1 MRFALLPLMARKLSK
16 IVLIALAGLLLLF
29 GVAYAFRDSLAT
41 RVTAYMLDR
50 SGDMLCTH
58 PDIHISS
65 SLRLITL
72 SPFEC
77 EMFKPGPLK
86 AFKAESDV
94 YVHLD
99 GLTLTQIELKRAT
112 MDQRDRDTSHVKSDT
127 FGDLANIV
135 GVRDGLVKGMLDA
148 SESFSPGGP
157 VMHADTLVA
166 KRNGKVESVMK
177 DFRRTFED
185 GWERQHAARLEG
197 GGGVVAMRDFDMRV
211 NKQRGK
217 LSLAVYLGKAERGE
231 SPDMKLKMEAS
242 GLDQETPRVSMSL

>member
-1 MRFALLPLMARKLSK
+1 MARTLGK
-16 IVLIALAGLLLLF
+16 IVLIALAALVLLL
-29 GVAYAFRDSLAT
+29 GAAYAFRDPLAT

-50 SGDMLCTH
+50 SGDMQCTH
-58 PDIHISS
+58 PNIHVSS
-65 SLRLITL
+65 SLKLITL

-86 AFKAESDV
+86 AMKAESDV
-94 YVHLD
+94 FLHLD
-99 GLTLTQIELKRAT
+99 GLSLTRIEVKRAS

-127 FGDLANIV
+127 LGDVANIV

-157 VMHADTLVA
+157 VWHADTLIA

-185 GWERQHAARLEG
+185 GFERQHAARMEG
-197 GGGVVAMRDFDMRV
+197 GGGVIAMRDFDMRV
-211 NKQRGK
+211 NKHRGK
-217 LSLAVYLGKAERGE
+217 LSLALHFGKPERGE
-231 SPDMKLKMEAS
+231 NPDMELKMEAS
-242 GLDQETPRVSMSL
+242 GLDQDTPRVSMSL

>member
-1 MRFALLPLMARKLSK
+1 MASKLGKIALF
-16 IVLIALAGLLLLF
+16 ALAGLLLTLV
-29 GVAYAFRDSLAT
+29 VAYACRDALAT
-41 RVTAYMLDR
+41 RVTAYMMDR
-50 SGDMLCTH
+50 SGDMRCTH
-58 PDIHISS
+58 PNIHISS
-65 SLRLITL
+65 SLKLITL

-86 AFKAESDV
+86 SMKADSDV
-94 YVHLD
+94 FLHLD
-99 GLTLTQIELKRAT
+99 GLELTRVEVKQAT
-112 MDQRDRDTSHVKSDT
+112 MDQRDRNTSHVKSDT
-127 FGDLANIV
+127 FGDVANVV
-135 GVRDGLVKGMLDA
+135 GVRDDLVKGMLDA

-157 VMHADTLVA
+157 VVHADTLIA

-211 NKQRGK
+211 TKQRGK
-217 LSLAVYLGKAERGE
+217 LSLAVHLGKPERGE
-231 SPDMKLKMEAS
+231 KPDMKLKMEAS